1 MAQNPA
7 NRGKSRI
14 LDPRANAT
22 KGVYE
27 KHLRDKAARDK
38 AAKCG

>member
-1 MAQNPA
+1 MA
-7 NRGKSRI
+7 KKI

-27 KHLRDKAARDK
+27 KHVRDQLVKKA
-38 AAKCG
+38 

>member
-1 MAQNPA
+1 MA
-7 NRGKSRI
+7 KKI

-27 KHLRDKAARDK
+27 KFLRDKAAK
-38 AAKCG
+38 NLSLIHI